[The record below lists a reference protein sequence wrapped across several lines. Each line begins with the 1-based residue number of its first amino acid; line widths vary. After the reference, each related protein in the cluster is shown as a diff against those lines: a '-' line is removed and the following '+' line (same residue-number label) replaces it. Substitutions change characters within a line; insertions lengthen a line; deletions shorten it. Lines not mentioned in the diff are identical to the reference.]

1 MHLTL
6 DEGVDGLITRLILSH
21 QVKRIPVYLQS
32 ADRTHA
38 ILTNGEEPVEEGVE
52 HIDRNPLEGDERIL
66 FSELAISGDVNQ
78 SPVSPLIEDR
88 KVALL
93 IP

>member
-6 DEGVDGLITRLILSH
+6 AEGIDRLITRPFFSH
-21 QVKRIPVYLQS
+21 QAKRIPVYLQS

-38 ILTNGEEPVEEGVE
+38 ILTNGEEPVEKGVKQL
-52 HIDRNPLEGDERIL
+52 DRNLWDGDEMVL
-66 FSELAISGDVNQ
+66 LSELVI
-78 SPVSPLIEDR
+78 
-88 KVALL
+88 L